1 VSGDKELKR
10 ARELAYRYLAL
21 RDRSVSE
28 LRGYFCRKEVP
39 ADMTE
44 AVLEEFLRYGYL
56 DDRRFAAS
64 FARGLIERKGLS
76 RYALKMELKRKGVSD
91 GDIEEALEGLFG
103 EDGYDEDGIALAIA
117 RIKADSMRNLPQDK
131 AKRRLMDYLRRR
143 GFSFEAVK
151 KAMNGII

>member
-1 VSGDKELKR
+1 LNGDRELKR

-28 LRGYFCRKEVP
+28 LRAYLLRKEVP
-39 ADMTE
+39 AEITE
-44 AVLEEFLRYGYL
+44 TVQGEFIRHGYL
-56 DDRRFAAS
+56 DDRKFAAS
-64 FARGLIERKGLS
+64 FGRGLIERKGLS

-91 GDIEEALEGLFG
+91 NEIEEALEGLFG
-103 EDGYDEDGIALAIA
+103 EGGYDEDEVARTLA
-117 RIKADSMRNLPQDK
+117 RKKAKSLNNLPQDK
-131 AKRRLMDYLRRR
+131 ARRRLTDYLRRR

>member
-28 LRGYFCRKEVP
+28 LQDYFCRKEVP
-39 ADMTE
+39 ADITE
-44 AVLEEFLRYGYL
+44 TVLEEFLRYGYL

-64 FARGLIERKGLS
+64 FARGLIERRGLS

-117 RIKADSMRNLPQDK
+117 RKKADSMRNLPQDK
-131 AKRRLMDYLRRR
+131 AKRRLADYLRRR

>member
-1 VSGDKELKR
+1 LSGDKELKR

-28 LRGYFCRKEVP
+28 LRAYLLRKEVP
-39 ADMTE
+39 AEITKT
-44 AVLEEFLRYGYL
+44 VLDEFLRYGYL
-56 DDRRFAAS
+56 DDRKFAAS
-64 FARGLIERKGLS
+64 FGRGLIERKGLS

-91 GDIEEALEGLFG
+91 NEIEEALGGLFG
-103 EDGYDEDGIALAIA
+103 ENGYDEDEVARTLA
-117 RIKADSMRNLPQDK
+117 RKKAKSLSNLPQDK
-131 AKRRLMDYLRRR
+131 ARRRLTDYLRRR

>member
-1 VSGDKELKR
+1 MSGDRDLKK

-21 RDRSVSE
+21 RDRSVKE
-28 LRGYFCRKEVP
+28 LRDYFSRKEIP
-39 ADMTE
+39 ADVTE
-44 AVLEEFLRYGYL
+44 TVLEEFIRHGYL
-56 DDRRFAAS
+56 DDRRFANS
-64 FARGLIERKGLS
+64 FGRGLIERKGLS

-91 GDIEEALEGLFG
+91 TDIEEALGGLFG

-117 RIKADSMRNLPQDK
+117 RKKAYSMRNLPQDK
-131 AKRRLMDYLRRR
+131 AKRRLTDFLRRR